1 MKRFFNLPTII
12 VLAIIVISIIVVV
25 EVLSSKTAW
34 LAIIWM
40 VIAAVWAVAARL
52 NHMETQDWMQRY
64 DSQTS
69 AFNTL
74 KQTLTSTVDE
84 LTELRGK
91 YETLTND
98 KQRLFEQF
106 KSQSSHIDDLE
117 ASLDSRMLE
126 INELRGKYEAA
137 VQELE
142 QANQKVNEL
151 TQNISARKPTIK
163 LKTKKHKTP
172 EDKE

>member
-1 MKRFFNLPTII
+1 
-12 VLAIIVISIIVVV
+12 
-25 EVLSSKTAW
+25 
-34 LAIIWM
+34 
-40 VIAAVWAVAARL
+40 
-52 NHMETQDWMQRY
+52 METQDWMQRY

-69 AFNTL
+69 AFNDL
-74 KQTLTSTVDE
+74 KQTMSSTADE
-84 LTELRGK
+84 LAELRRK
-91 YETLTND
+91 YEALTYD
-98 KQRLFEQF
+98 KQDLFKQF
-106 KSQSSHIDDLE
+106 KSQSACIDGLE

-137 VQELE
+137 VQELA

>member
-12 VLAIIVISIIVVV
+12 VLAIITISIIV
-25 EVLSSKTAW
+25 EVLSPVINW

-69 AFNTL
+69 RFNDL
-74 KQTLTSTVDE
+74 KQTLTSIVDK
-84 LTELRGK
+84 LT
-91 YETLTND
+91 
-98 KQRLFEQF
+98 
-106 KSQSSHIDDLE
+106 
-117 ASLDSRMLE
+117 
-126 INELRGKYEAA
+126 ELRGKYEAA

>member
-12 VLAIIVISIIVVV
+12 VLAIVAISIIV
-25 EVLSSKTAW
+25 EVLSPVINW

-40 VIAAVWAVAARL
+40 VIAAVWAAEARL
-52 NHMETQDWMQRY
+52 NQMEAEDWKQHY
-64 DSQTS
+64 DDQTNVLK
-69 AFNTL
+69 AAERTL
-74 KQTLTSTVDE
+74 YSTADE
-84 LTELRGK
+84 LAELRGK

-106 KSQSSHIDDLE
+106 KSQSAYIDDLE
-117 ASLDSRMLE
+117 TRLHNRTVE
-126 INELRGKYEAA
+126 IDELRGKYEAA

-142 QANQKVNEL
+142 LANQKLNEL
-151 TQNISARKPTIK
+151 AQNISARKPTIK

>member
-12 VLAIIVISIIVVV
+12 VLAIVVISIIV
-25 EVLSSKTAW
+25 EVLSPVINW

-52 NHMETQDWMQRY
+52 NHMETQDWMERY

-69 AFNTL
+69 AFSAL
-74 KQTLTSTVDE
+74 KQTLTSTADE
-84 LTELRGK
+84 LAKLRGK

-106 KSQSSHIDDLE
+106 KSQSAHIDDLE
-117 ASLDSRMLE
+117 ASLSERILE

-142 QANQKVNEL
+142 QTNQKVNEL
-151 TQNISARKPTIK
+151 AQNISARKPTIK

>member
-1 MKRFFNLPTII
+1 MKRFFNLPTIV
-12 VLAIIVISIIVVV
+12 VLAIIVIAIIV
-25 EVLSSKTAW
+25 EVLSPKTAW
-34 LAIIWM
+34 LAISWM

-52 NHMETQDWMQRY
+52 NHMETQDWMQHY
-64 DSQTS
+64 DDQTNVLK
-69 AFNTL
+69 AAERTL
-74 KQTLTSTVDE
+74 YSTADE
-84 LTELRGK
+84 LAELRGK

-106 KSQSSHIDDLE
+106 KSQSAYIDDLE
-117 ASLDSRMLE
+117 TRLDNRTLE
-126 INELRGKYEAA
+126 IDELRGKYETA

>member
-12 VLAIIVISIIVVV
+12 VLAIIAISIIV
-25 EVLSSKTAW
+25 EVLSPATNC
-34 LAIIWM
+34 LTIIWM
-40 VIAAVWAVAARL
+40 AACAIWAVVARL
-52 NHMETQDWMQRY
+52 NEMGAEDWKQLYDTQ
-64 DSQTS
+64 TNVL
-69 AFNTL
+69 NTL
-74 KQTLTSTVDE
+74 KQTLNSTVRE
-84 LTELRGK
+84 LAELRGK

-106 KSQSSHIDDLE
+106 KSQSAYIDDLK
-117 ASLDSRMLE
+117 ASLGERMLE

-151 TQNISARKPTIK
+151 TQNISVRKPTIK

>member
-12 VLAIIVISIIVVV
+12 VLAIVAISIIV
-25 EVLSSKTAW
+25 EVLSPVINW

-52 NHMETQDWMQRY
+52 NHMETQDWMQHY
-64 DSQTS
+64 DSQTN

-84 LTELRGK
+84 LAELRGK
-91 YETLTND
+91 YETV
-98 KQRLFEQF
+98 
-106 KSQSSHIDDLE
+106 
-117 ASLDSRMLE
+117 
-126 INELRGKYEAA
+126 

-163 LKTKKHKTP
+163 IKTKKHKAP

>member
-12 VLAIIVISIIVVV
+12 VLAIIAISIIV
-25 EVLSSKTAW
+25 EVFSPVINW

-52 NHMETQDWMQRY
+52 NHMETLDCMQRY
-64 DSQTS
+64 DDQTS

-74 KQTLTSTVDE
+74 KQTLTSTADE
-84 LTELRGK
+84 LAKLRGK

-106 KSQSSHIDDLE
+106 KSQSAHIDDLE
-117 ASLDSRMLE
+117 ASLSERILE

-163 LKTKKHKTP
+163 LKTKKHKMP

>member
-12 VLAIIVISIIVVV
+12 VLAIVVISIIV
-25 EVLSSKTAW
+25 EVLSPKPAW
-34 LAIIWM
+34 LAVIWM

-69 AFNTL
+69 AFNDL
-74 KQTLTSTVDE
+74 KQTMSSTADE
-84 LTELRGK
+84 LAKLRGK

-106 KSQSSHIDDLE
+106 KSQSANIDDLLTR
-117 ASLDSRMLE
+117 LDSRMLE

-142 QANQKVNEL
+142 QANQKVNEF

-163 LKTKKHKTP
+163 IKTKKQKTP

>member
-12 VLAIIVISIIVVV
+12 VLAITAISIIV
-25 EVLSSKTAW
+25 EVLSPVINW

-64 DSQTS
+64 DDQTI
-69 AFNTL
+69 AFNDL
-74 KQTLTSTVDE
+74 KQTPTSTVDE

-106 KSQSSHIDDLE
+106 KSQSAHIDDLE

>member
-12 VLAIIVISIIVVV
+12 VLAIIAISIIV
-25 EVLSSKTAW
+25 EVLSPVINW

-69 AFNTL
+69 AFNDL
-74 KQTLTSTVDE
+74 KQTMSSTADE

-98 KQRLFEQF
+98 KQRLFGQF

-117 ASLDSRMLE
+117 ASLSERILE

-172 EDKE
+172 ENKE

>member
-1 MKRFFNLPTII
+1 MLKAAERT
-12 VLAIIVISIIVVV
+12 
-25 EVLSSKTAW
+25 LSSTA
-34 LAIIWM
+34 
-40 VIAAVWAVAARL
+40 
-52 NHMETQDWMQRY
+52 
-64 DSQTS
+64 
-69 AFNTL
+69 
-74 KQTLTSTVDE
+74 DE
-84 LTELRGK
+84 LAELRGK

-106 KSQSSHIDDLE
+106 KSQSAYIDDLE
-117 ASLDSRMLE
+117 TRLDNRTLE
-126 INELRGKYEAA
+126 IDELRGKYEAA

-142 QANQKVNEL
+142 LANQKVNEL

>member
-12 VLAIIVISIIVVV
+12 VLAIVAISIIV
-25 EVLSSKTAW
+25 EVLSPVINW

-52 NHMETQDWMQRY
+52 NHMETLDWMQRY
-64 DSQTS
+64 DDQTS

-74 KQTLTSTVDE
+74 KQTLTSTADE
-84 LTELRGK
+84 LAKLRGK

-106 KSQSSHIDDLE
+106 KSQSAHIDDLE
-117 ASLDSRMLE
+117 ASLSERILE

-163 LKTKKHKTP
+163 LKTKKHKMP

>member
-12 VLAIIVISIIVVV
+12 VLAIVAISIIV
-25 EVLSSKTAW
+25 EVLSPVINW

-69 AFNTL
+69 AHNDL
-74 KQTLTSTVDE
+74 KQTMSSTADE
-84 LTELRGK
+84 LAELRRK
-91 YETLTND
+91 YEALTYD
-98 KQRLFEQF
+98 KQDLFKQF
-106 KSQSSHIDDLE
+106 KSQSACIDGLE
-117 ASLDSRMLE
+117 ASLDRRMLE

>member
-12 VLAIIVISIIVVV
+12 VLAIVAISIIV
-25 EVLSSKTAW
+25 EVLSPVINW

-69 AFNTL
+69 AFNDL
-74 KQTLTSTVDE
+74 KQTMSSTADE
-84 LTELRGK
+84 LAELRRK
-91 YETLTND
+91 YEALTYD
-98 KQRLFEQF
+98 KQDLFKQF
-106 KSQSSHIDDLE
+106 KSQSACIDGLE

>member
-12 VLAIIVISIIVVV
+12 VLAIIAISIIV
-25 EVLSSKTAW
+25 EVLSPAINW

-69 AFNTL
+69 AFNDL
-74 KQTLTSTVDE
+74 KQTMSSTADE
-84 LTELRGK
+84 LAELRRK
-91 YETLTND
+91 YEALTYD
-98 KQRLFEQF
+98 KQDLFKQF
-106 KSQSSHIDDLE
+106 KSQSACIDGLE

-126 INELRGKYEAA
+126 INELRGKYETA

>member
-12 VLAIIVISIIVVV
+12 VLAIIAISIIV
-25 EVLSSKTAW
+25 EVLSPVINW

-40 VIAAVWAVAARL
+40 VTAAVWAVAARL

-64 DSQTS
+64 DSQTTAS
-69 AFNTL
+69 NTL
-74 KQTLTSTVDE
+74 KKTWTGALNE

-98 KQRLFEQF
+98 KQRLSEQYE
-106 KSQSSHIDDLE
+106 SQSENIDDLE
-117 ASLDSRMLE
+117 ASLCSRMLE
-126 INELRGKYEAA
+126 INELRGKYETA
-137 VQELE
+137 VQELAL
-142 QANQKVNEL
+142 ANQKLNEL
-151 TQNISARKPTIK
+151 AQNISARKPTIK
-163 LKTKKHKTP
+163 LKTKKHKAP

>member
-12 VLAIIVISIIVVV
+12 VLAIVAISIIV
-25 EVLSSKTAW
+25 EVLSPVINW

-52 NHMETQDWMQRY
+52 NHMETQDWMQHY
-64 DSQTS
+64 DSQTNVINNMRKSWNS
-69 AFNTL
+69 ARN
-74 KQTLTSTVDE
+74 E

-106 KSQSSHIDDLE
+106 KSQSAHIDDLE

-126 INELRGKYEAA
+126 IDELRGKYETA

-142 QANQKVNEL
+142 LANQKVNEL
-151 TQNISARKPTIK
+151 AQNISARKPTIK

>member
-12 VLAIIVISIIVVV
+12 VLAIIAISIIVVV
-25 EVLSSKTAW
+25 LSPVINW

-69 AFNTL
+69 RFNDL
-74 KQTLTSTVDE
+74 KQTLTSIVDK
-84 LTELRGK
+84 LAELRGK

-106 KSQSSHIDDLE
+106 KSQSAHIDDLE
-117 ASLDSRMLE
+117 ASLSERMLE

>member
-1 MKRFFNLPTII
+1 MKRFFNLPTIV
-12 VLAIIVISIIVVV
+12 VLAIVAAAIIV
-25 EVLSSKTAW
+25 EVLSPTTSF
-34 LAIIWM
+34 LAIMWM
-40 VIAAVWAVAARL
+40 VAYAIWAIAARL
-52 NHMETQDWMQRY
+52 SQMEAEDWKQHY

-69 AFNTL
+69 AFNAL
-74 KQTLTSTVDE
+74 KQTLTSTADE
-84 LTELRGK
+84 LAELRGK

-106 KSQSSHIDDLE
+106 KSQSAYIDDLE
-117 ASLDSRMLE
+117 TRLDNRTLE

-142 QANQKVNEL
+142 LANQKVNEL
-151 TQNISARKPTIK
+151 AQNISARKPTIK

>member
-12 VLAIIVISIIVVV
+12 VLAIIAISIIV
-25 EVLSSKTAW
+25 EVLSPVINW

-40 VIAAVWAVAARL
+40 VIAAVWAIIARL

-64 DSQTS
+64 DSQTNVIDNMRKSWNS
-69 AFNTL
+69 ALN
-74 KQTLTSTVDE
+74 E

-106 KSQSSHIDDLE
+106 KSQSAYIDDLE
-117 ASLDSRMLE
+117 TRLDDRVLE
-126 INELRGKYEAA
+126 INELRGKYETTLE
-137 VQELE
+137 ELA

>member
-12 VLAIIVISIIVVV
+12 VLAIIAISIIV
-25 EVLSSKTAW
+25 EVLNPVINW

-69 AFNTL
+69 RLNDL
-74 KQTLTSTVDE
+74 KQTLTSTDDK
-84 LTELRGK
+84 LTELRRK
-91 YETLTND
+91 YEALTYD
-98 KQRLFEQF
+98 KQSLFKQF
-106 KSQSSHIDDLE
+106 KSQSACIDGLE
-117 ASLDSRMLE
+117 ASLDRRMLE

-151 TQNISARKPTIK
+151 TQNISARKPAIK
-163 LKTKKHKTP
+163 LKTKKHKAP

>member
-1 MKRFFNLPTII
+1 MKRFFNLPTIV
-12 VLAIIVISIIVVV
+12 VLAIVAMAIIV
-25 EVLSSKTAW
+25 EVLSPTTSF
-34 LAIIWM
+34 LAIMWM
-40 VIAAVWAVAARL
+40 VAYAIWAIAARL
-52 NHMETQDWMQRY
+52 TQMEAEDWKQHY

-69 AFNTL
+69 AFNALKRTL
-74 KQTLTSTVDE
+74 YSTVDE
-84 LTELRGK
+84 LAELRRK
-91 YETLTND
+91 YEALTYD
-98 KQRLFEQF
+98 KQDLFKQF
-106 KSQSSHIDDLE
+106 KSQSACIDGLE

>member
-12 VLAIIVISIIVVV
+12 VLAIIAISIIV
-25 EVLSSKTAW
+25 EVLSPVINW

-69 AFNTL
+69 AFNDL
-74 KQTLTSTVDE
+74 KQTMSSTADE
-84 LTELRGK
+84 LAELRRK
-91 YETLTND
+91 YESLTYD
-98 KQRLFEQF
+98 KQNLFKQF
-106 KSQSSHIDDLE
+106 KSQSACIDGLE

-137 VQELE
+137 VQELA
-142 QANQKVNEL
+142 QANQKLNEL
-151 TQNISARKPTIK
+151 TQNISVRKPTIK
-163 LKTKKHKTP
+163 LKTKKHKVP

>member
-12 VLAIIVISIIVVV
+12 VLAIAVIAIIV
-25 EVLSSKTAW
+25 EVLSPVINW

-40 VIAAVWAVAARL
+40 AIAAVWAVAARL
-52 NHMETQDWMQRY
+52 NHMETQYWMQRY
-64 DSQTS
+64 DSRTS
-69 AFNTL
+69 AFNDL
-74 KQTLTSTVDE
+74 KQTLTSTVDK

-106 KSQSSHIDDLE
+106 KSQSAYIDGLE
-117 ASLDSRMLE
+117 ASLSERMLE

-137 VQELE
+137 VQELA
-142 QANQKVNEL
+142 QANQRVNEL

>member
-12 VLAIIVISIIVVV
+12 VLAIIAISIIV
-25 EVLSSKTAW
+25 EVLSPVINW

-40 VIAAVWAVAARL
+40 VIAAVWALAARL

-69 AFNTL
+69 RLNDL
-74 KQTLTSTVDE
+74 KQTLTSTADK

-98 KQRLFEQF
+98 KQRLSEQYE
-106 KSQSSHIDDLE
+106 SQSVHIDDLE
-117 ASLDSRMLE
+117 TSLGERMLE

>member
-12 VLAIIVISIIVVV
+12 VLAIVVISIIV
-25 EVLSSKTAW
+25 EVLSPKTAW

-69 AFNTL
+69 AFNDL
-74 KQTLTSTVDE
+74 KQTMSSTVDE

-117 ASLDSRMLE
+117 ANLSERMLE

-137 VQELE
+137 VHELE

>member
-12 VLAIIVISIIVVV
+12 VLAIVAISIIV
-25 EVLSSKTAW
+25 EVLSPVINW

-52 NHMETQDWMQRY
+52 NHMETQDWMQHY
-64 DSQTS
+64 DSQTN
-69 AFNTL
+69 AFNML

-84 LTELRGK
+84 LAELRGK
-91 YETLTND
+91 YETT
-98 KQRLFEQF
+98 
-106 KSQSSHIDDLE
+106 
-117 ASLDSRMLE
+117 
-126 INELRGKYEAA
+126 

-142 QANQKVNEL
+142 LANQKVNEL
-151 TQNISARKPTIK
+151 AQNISARKPTIK

>member
-12 VLAIIVISIIVVV
+12 VLAIIVISIIV
-25 EVLSSKTAW
+25 EVLSPKTAW

-64 DSQTS
+64 DSQTG

-74 KQTLTSTVDE
+74 KQTLSSTADE
-84 LTELRGK
+84 LAELRRK
-91 YETLTND
+91 YEALTYD
-98 KQRLFEQF
+98 KQDLFKQF
-106 KSQSSHIDDLE
+106 KSQSACIDGLE

-126 INELRGKYEAA
+126 INELRGKYAAA

>member
-12 VLAIIVISIIVVV
+12 VLAIVAISIIV
-25 EVLSSKTAW
+25 EALSPVINW

-69 AFNTL
+69 AFNAL
-74 KQTLTSTVDE
+74 KQTMSSTADE
-84 LTELRGK
+84 LAELRRK
-91 YETLTND
+91 YEALTYD
-98 KQRLFEQF
+98 KQDLLKQF
-106 KSQSSHIDDLE
+106 KSQSVCIDGLE

-142 QANQKVNEL
+142 LANQKVNEL

>member
-12 VLAIIVISIIVVV
+12 VLAIIAISIIV
-25 EVLSSKTAW
+25 EVLSPVINW

-64 DSQTS
+64 DTQTS
-69 AFNTL
+69 AFNAL
-74 KQTLTSTVDE
+74 KQTLSSTADE
-84 LTELRGK
+84 LAELRGK

-106 KSQSSHIDDLE
+106 KSQSANIDDLLTR
-117 ASLDSRMLE
+117 LDSRMLE

-142 QANQKVNEL
+142 LANQKVNEL
-151 TQNISARKPTIK
+151 AQNISARKPTIK
-163 LKTKKHKTP
+163 LKTKKHKAT

>member
-12 VLAIIVISIIVVV
+12 VLAIIAISIIV
-25 EVLSSKTAW
+25 EVLSPVINW

-40 VIAAVWAVAARL
+40 VIAAVWAVAARSS
-52 NHMETQDWMQRY
+52 HMETLDWMQRY

-74 KQTLTSTVDE
+74 KQTLTSTADE
-84 LTELRGK
+84 LAELRRK
-91 YETLTND
+91 YESLTYD
-98 KQRLFEQF
+98 KQDLFKQF
-106 KSQSSHIDDLE
+106 KSQSVCIDGLE
-117 ASLDSRMLE
+117 ASLDRRMLE

-163 LKTKKHKTP
+163 FKTKKHKTP

>member
-12 VLAIIVISIIVVV
+12 VLAIVSISIIV
-25 EVLSSKTAW
+25 EVLSPVINW

-69 AFNTL
+69 GFNTL
-74 KQTLTSTVDE
+74 RQTLTSTADE
-84 LTELRGK
+84 LAELRRK
-91 YETLTND
+91 YEALTYD
-98 KQRLFEQF
+98 KQDLFKQF
-106 KSQSSHIDDLE
+106 KSQSACIDGLE
-117 ASLDSRMLE
+117 ASLDRRMLE

-142 QANQKVNEL
+142 MANQKVNEL
-151 TQNISARKPTIK
+151 TQNMSARKPTIK
-163 LKTKKHKTP
+163 IKTKKHKTP

>member
-12 VLAIIVISIIVVV
+12 VLAITTISIIV
-25 EVLSSKTAW
+25 EVLSPVTNW

-64 DSQTS
+64 DSLAS

-74 KQTLTSTVDE
+74 KQTWSSTADE
-84 LTELRGK
+84 LAELRGK
-91 YETLTND
+91 YET
-98 KQRLFEQF
+98 
-106 KSQSSHIDDLE
+106 S
-117 ASLDSRMLE
+117 
-126 INELRGKYEAA
+126 

-151 TQNISARKPTIK
+151 TQNISSRKPTIK
-163 LKTKKHKTP
+163 LKTKKHKTS

>member
-12 VLAIIVISIIVVV
+12 VLAIIVISIIV

-151 TQNISARKPTIK
+151 AQNISARKPTIK

>member
-1 MKRFFNLPTII
+1 MKRFFNLPTIL
-12 VLAIIVISIIVVV
+12 VLAIVAISIIV
-25 EVLSSKTAW
+25 EVLSPVINW

-69 AFNTL
+69 AFNDL
-74 KQTLTSTVDE
+74 KQTMSSTADE
-84 LTELRGK
+84 LAELRRK
-91 YETLTND
+91 YEALTYD
-98 KQRLFEQF
+98 KQDLFKQF
-106 KSQSSHIDDLE
+106 KSQSACIDGLE

>member
-12 VLAIIVISIIVVV
+12 VLAIVAISIIV
-25 EVLSSKTAW
+25 EVLSPVINW

-69 AFNTL
+69 AFNDL
-74 KQTLTSTVDE
+74 KQTMSSTADE
-84 LTELRGK
+84 LAELRRK

-106 KSQSSHIDDLE
+106 KSQSAHIDDLE
-117 ASLDSRMLE
+117 ASLSERILE

-151 TQNISARKPTIK
+151 AQNISARKPTIK

>member
-12 VLAIIVISIIVVV
+12 VLAIVAISIIV
-25 EVLSSKTAW
+25 EVLSPVINW

-52 NHMETQDWMQRY
+52 NHMETRDWMQRY

-69 AFNTL
+69 AFNDL
-74 KQTLTSTVDE
+74 KQTMSSTADE
-84 LTELRGK
+84 LAELRRK
-91 YETLTND
+91 YEALTYD
-98 KQRLFEQF
+98 KQDLFKQF
-106 KSQSSHIDDLE
+106 KSQSACIDGLE

-142 QANQKVNEL
+142 LANQKVNEL